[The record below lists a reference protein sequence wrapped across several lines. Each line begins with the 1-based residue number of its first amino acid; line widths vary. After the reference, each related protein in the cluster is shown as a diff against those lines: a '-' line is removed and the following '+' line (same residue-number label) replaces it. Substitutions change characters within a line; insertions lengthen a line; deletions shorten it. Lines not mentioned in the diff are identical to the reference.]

1 MMNERQ
7 PVCATP
13 ESARLLD
20 YWDRRYQRF
29 VLSESGW
36 SGAGELLNERIYAC
50 KLQALRQAID
60 QLNLAPSFSVLDA
73 GCGQGYFTRFY
84 QQVYPSAIYTGVDI
98 SSRVVEHLRATVPG
112 ARVEAGDLS
121 RWRDSH
127 GSLFDVIQAIDV
139 FQMILDDAFMTRV
152 VTNLASQLT
161 EGGALI
167 ATLAFPLETFEPAPY
182 LRHRSRDHW
191 TSLLASCGL
200 TITREAAI
208 YYWLPAGGPRNKYA
222 RYAFDRLG
230 PTPLYLVDRAALKL
244 GVPQPASSPIDNR
257 TQLLT
262 IQRMR
267 M

>member
-7 PVCATP
+7 SVCATP

-84 QQVYPSAIYTGVDI
+84 QQVYPNAIYTGVDI
-98 SSRVVEHLRATVPG
+98 SSRAIAHLRATVPG

-139 FQMILDDAFMTRV
+139 FQMILDDAFM
-152 VTNLASQLT
+152 
-161 EGGALI
+161 
-167 ATLAFPLETFEPAPY
+167 
-182 LRHRSRDHW
+182 
-191 TSLLASCGL
+191 
-200 TITREAAI
+200 
-208 YYWLPAGGPRNKYA
+208 GPIGR
-222 RYAFDRLG
+222 RRG
-230 PTPLYLVDRAALKL
+230 
-244 GVPQPASSPIDNR
+244 
-257 TQLLT
+257 
-262 IQRMR
+262 
-267 M
+267 

>member
-1 MMNERQ
+1 VTG
-7 PVCATP
+7 PAP

-60 QLNLAPSFSVLDA
+60 ELNLAPPFSVLDA

-84 QQVYPSAIYTGVDI
+84 QQVHPNARYTGVDI
-98 SSRVVEHLRATVPG
+98 SPRVVEHLRQSVPA
-112 ARVEAGDLS
+112 ARIEAGDLS
-121 RWRDSH
+121 QWRDSR
-127 GSLFDVIQAIDV
+127 GRLFDVIQAIDV
-139 FQMILDDAFMTRV
+139 FQMILDDAFVAQV
-152 VTNLASQLT
+152 VKNLASQLT
-161 EGGALI
+161 ERGVLI
-167 ATLAFPLETFEPAPY
+167 ATVAFAAETFEPAPY
-182 LRHRSRDHW
+182 LRHRSRRHW
-191 TSLLASCGL
+191 MSLLASCGL
-200 TITREAAI
+200 TITREAAM

-262 IQRMR
+262 IQRISG
-267 M
+267 